1 MIKRYTLGRVTL
13 AKTEN
18 ASLQGAGIVECKNGE
33 FVRYKDVENLLEA
46 IGAGGVSGR
55 ITQKTLEQHRV
66 EFDKFALSHGLSVIK
81 TNSDLHMS
89 HTVSWM
95 WKAWKAARGVHD
107 EQK

>member
-1 MIKRYTLGRVTL
+1 MNKLKRYTLGRVTL

-55 ITQKTLEQHRV
+55 ITQKTLEQHRA
-66 EFDKFALSHGLSVIK
+66 EFLEHWDYIHGHGLDGGWEAVA
-81 TNSDLHMS
+81 
-89 HTVSWM
+89 WA
-95 WKAWKAARGVHD
+95 AWKAARGVHD

>member
-1 MIKRYTLGRVTL
+1 MNKLKRYTLGRVTL

-66 EFDKFALSHGLSVIK
+66 EFLEHWDYIHGHGLDNGWLGVA
-81 TNSDLHMS
+81 
-89 HTVSWM
+89 WA
-95 WKAWKAARGVHD
+95 AWKAARGIT
-107 EQK
+107 E